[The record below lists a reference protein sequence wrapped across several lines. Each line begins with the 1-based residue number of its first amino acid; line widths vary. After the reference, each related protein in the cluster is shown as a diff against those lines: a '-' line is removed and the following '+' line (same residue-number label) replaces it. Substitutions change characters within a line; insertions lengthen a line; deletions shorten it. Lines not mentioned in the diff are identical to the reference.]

1 MAVRVLVITGVEMIV
16 RTSVAL
22 PVLQRPA
29 PLLAVIVTL
38 YVPSVVGVPEMTFL
52 FGPLPCDKP
61 GAGGFGDTL

>member
-1 MAVRVLVITGVEMIV
+1 MRVLVITGVEMIV

-61 GAGGFGDTL
+61 GGRPVAV

>member
-1 MAVRVLVITGVEMIV
+1 MIV

-29 PLLAVIVTL
+29 PLVAVIVTL
-38 YVPSVVGVPEMTFL
+38 YVPSVVGVPEMTFR